1 MTGYYEHGGS
11 CGCQSPL
18 RAQKLA
24 VVGNRARI
32 SDGLVVM
39 SYEGEIESILAGGAS
54 SRDRHLVLYT
64 DTTDLVLTY
73 FPLFWAQCSFA

>member
-39 SYEGEIESILAGGAS
+39 SYEGEIESILEGGHRVGTA
-54 SRDRHLVLYT
+54 
-64 DTTDLVLTY
+64 
-73 FPLFWAQCSFA
+73 FSFIH